1 MSKSKNYKIK
11 VTKNGPYIVSGG
23 LPIAKE
29 IIVADVKGTPIRW
42 DKGESYPAQETYA
55 LCRCGK
61 SKNMPFCDGTHAVI
75 KFDGT
80 ETADRKNYLDCAEKT
95 EGPDLILTD
104 AEKLCATAR
113 FCHRASGTW
122 QLIEKSDN
130 PKLKEIAIQEACDCP
145 GGRLVAWDKSS
156 KKPIEPAFE
165 PSISLIEDPAA
176 NASGPIWVKGGVQIE
191 SADGFLYEIRNRVT
205 LCRCGK
211 SKNKPFCDGRHIT
224 SKFNDGDELLNKKK

>member
-1 MSKSKNYKIK
+1 MTNEKKIK
-11 VTKNGPYIVSGG
+11 ITKNGPYIICGG
-23 LPIAKE
+23 LPIIKE
-29 IIVADVKGTPIRW
+29 IIVTDNKGTPIKW
-42 DKGESYPAQETYA
+42 VKGKIYPITELYA

-61 SKNMPFCDGTHAVI
+61 SKNMPFCDGAHAEI
-75 KFDGT
+75 KFDGA
-80 ETADRKNYLDCAEKT
+80 ETASRQNYLDCAEKT
-95 EGPDLILTD
+95 EGPSLDLTD
-104 AEKLCATAR
+104 VENLCATAR
-113 FCHRASGTW
+113 FCHRAGGTW

-130 PKLKEIAIQEACDCP
+130 PKLKEIAIQEACNCP
-145 GGRLVAWDKSS
+145 AGRLVAWDKNS

-165 PSISLIEDPAA
+165 PSISLIEDPSA

-224 SKFNDGDELLNKKK
+224 TKFNDGDELLNKKK